1 MSARFS
7 PHRAATERWL
17 STLQPPN
24 RSDVLDIGSARH
36 RGSPLESRW
45 RRLDRVAG
53 RGVLQGDLRA
63 LPFSDESFSVV
74 LCVATLHLVAELDLG
89 LREFHRVL
97 REGVGRLLLPYPL
110 CYEDGNEQ
118 PSVRP
123 TRGAWRRIMREIGLE
138 AERIDP
144 LDGAFGV
151 LAQWLYTV
159 GYGSRLLRG
168 VAHAGARCDRPGGAW
183 ATGHGG
189 VAVREETA
197 GGDDD
202 AAHPEG

>member
-45 RRLDRVAG
+45 RRLDLVAG
-53 RGVLQGDLRA
+53 PGVLQGDLRA
-63 LPFSDESFSVV
+63 LPFRDESFSVV
-74 LCVATLHLVAELDLG
+74 RCVATLHLVAELDLG

-97 REGVGRLLLPYPL
+97 RKGVGRLLLTYPL

-159 GYGSRLLRG
+159 GYGSRRWPG
-168 VAHAGARCDRPGGAW
+168 VGPPVPPDDRPAGGVEARPGG
-183 ATGHGG
+183 G
-189 VAVREETA
+189 AVRE
-197 GGDDD
+197 GPRGR
-202 AAHPEG
+202 

>member
-45 RRLDRVAG
+45 RRLDLVAG
-53 RGVLQGDLRA
+53 PGVLQGDLRA
-63 LPFSDESFSVV
+63 LPFRDESFSVV
-74 LCVATLHLVAELDLG
+74 RCVATLHLVAELDLG
-89 LREFHRVL
+89 LREFQRVL
-97 REGVGRLLLPYPL
+97 RKGVGRLLLTYPL

-159 GYGSRLLRG
+159 GYGSRLWRG
-168 VAHAGARCDRPGGAW
+168 LAHAIAQYDRPGGAW
-183 ATGHGG
+183 TTGYGV
-189 VAVREETA
+189 VAVRK
-197 GGDDD
+197 
-202 AAHPEG
+202 